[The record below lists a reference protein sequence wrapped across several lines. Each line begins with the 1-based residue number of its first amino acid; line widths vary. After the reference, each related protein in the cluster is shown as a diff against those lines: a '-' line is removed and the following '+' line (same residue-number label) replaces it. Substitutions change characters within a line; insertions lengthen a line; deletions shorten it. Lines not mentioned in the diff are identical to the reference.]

1 MSFQAPSPNRKN
13 QQGKTKQQAIG
24 LSILNQ
30 SADYQ
35 ISGINATQMTGI
47 VKGSAP
53 SRQIINQ
60 SMFTDPSGQNSA
72 ARAAIAQQAKK
83 NKLNRHSNNKYDAN
97 TSRYGDN
104 YPSGYKHGQL
114 EELTLRQS

>member
-1 MSFQAPSPNRKN
+1 
-13 QQGKTKQQAIG
+13 
-24 LSILNQ
+24 
-30 SADYQ
+30 
-35 ISGINATQMTGI
+35 MTGI

>member
-1 MSFQAPSPNRKN
+1 MSFQASSPNRKN

-53 SRQIINQ
+53 SR
-60 SMFTDPSGQNSA
+60 
-72 ARAAIAQQAKK
+72 
-83 NKLNRHSNNKYDAN
+83 
-97 TSRYGDN
+97 
-104 YPSGYKHGQL
+104 
-114 EELTLRQS
+114 